1 MADHRAQEAKGRA
14 KEAVGNLTDRDD
26 LVRKGRA
33 DRSKADVKRTAG
45 DLKHRIRDT
54 ANKLRDRIS
63 GAGDRD
69 RTGPDEHRR
78 QT

>member
-33 DRSKADVKRTAG
+33 DRSKADLKRTAG

-54 ANKLRDRIS
+54 LDKLRDRVS
-63 GAGDRD
+63 GAGHREP
-69 RTGPDEHRR
+69 GSEEHRR